1 MTKKESEHLMDD
13 KKIRNFVCVH
23 LETPGKHARA
33 LKWFTG
39 LVALTVMA
47 LLPFSLFAE
56 EADQDIKHEA
66 GFYYTVQKG
75 DTLWDLSQRFSDSP
89 WVWPD
94 LWEENDQIPNPHR
107 IYPGQRI
114 RLHHKEGVKKIAKAV
129 VEDQMAPEEVV
140 PEEPPYYFYSEIDSI
155 GFIRK
160 VPVDPHGTVF
170 KAKDNKV
177 MISQGDTVYIKPL
190 GSASLIP
197 GGKYFTYRTL
207 EPKTKAYA
215 GIQHYITGVV
225 VVIKEES
232 TFIVASVAKSFR
244 DLRNGDLLMPFT
256 ERSPKITIAES
267 VPGIEGKIITPEEFG
282 SIMGD
287 DNIAFIDKG
296 NNDGITPGQLYPI
309 YYEDELGSIKEG
321 DYALAQIDFGTFLVL
336 HTEPTTS
343 TVLITGSDK
352 DIRPGASF
360 HSPLR

>member
-1 MTKKESEHLMDD
+1 MND
-13 KKIRNFVCVH
+13 KKIRNLGCVH
-23 LETPGKHARA
+23 LETPGKQPGA
-33 LKWFTG
+33 LKWLTG
-39 LVALTVMA
+39 LIALTVMV

-56 EADQDIKHEA
+56 EAEQDLKHEA
-66 GFYYTVQKG
+66 GFYYTIQKG

-89 WVWPD
+89 WVWPE
-94 LWEENDQIPNPHR
+94 LWRGNDQIPNPHR

-114 RLHHKEGVKKIAKAV
+114 RLYHREGVKKIAKTV
-129 VEDQMAPEEVV
+129 VEEQAVQEEAVQK
-140 PEEPPYYFYSEIDSI
+140 EPPYYFYSEIESI

-170 KAKDNKV
+170 KSKDNKV
-177 MISQGDTVYIKPL
+177 MISQGDTVYIKPM
-190 GSASLIP
+190 GSAPLIP
-197 GGKYFTYRTL
+197 GSRYYTYRTL

-215 GIQHYITGVV
+215 GIQHYMTGVV
-225 VVIKEES
+225 EVVKEES
-232 TFIVASVAKSFR
+232 SFIVASVAKSFR
-244 DLRNGDLLMPFT
+244 DLRNGDLLMPFI

-267 VPGIEGKIITPEEFG
+267 TPGIEGKIIIPEEFG

-287 DNIAFIDKG
+287 DHVAFIDKG

-321 DYALAQIDFGTFLVL
+321 DLALAPVDFGTFLVL

-352 DIRPGASF
+352 DIHPGASF
-360 HSPLR
+360 RSPLR